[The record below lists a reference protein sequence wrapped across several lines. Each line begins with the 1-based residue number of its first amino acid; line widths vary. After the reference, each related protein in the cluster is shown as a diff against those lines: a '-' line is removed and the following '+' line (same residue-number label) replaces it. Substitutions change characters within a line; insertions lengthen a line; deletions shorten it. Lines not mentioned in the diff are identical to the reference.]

1 MLKQWLVLLI
11 FFLGQT
17 GCTIYAERPRSQP
30 IAYSLESVQFY
41 ERLKRELL
49 QLEDLTVG
57 EGPVVAAGRKI
68 TARITVRYR
77 DGSLAYE
84 GPAVMYWGLEDD
96 TFIHNSPR
104 EPYMLSLSQTG
115 IVLGLNGMAV
125 GGKRRITVPPNLV
138 CYSGSVGDSL
148 DKGEDPRATC
158 LLVLSSERG
167 KDNTKVRKV
176 PLTVEA
182 TLTAACRP
190 VFPQV
195 LGFYIGERCRNSE
208 NPKRHPT
215 DPIWRFYHVAPGQP

>member
-1 MLKQWLVLLI
+1 MLKRMLLLSILVLD
-11 FFLGQT
+11 QT

-30 IAYSLESVQFY
+30 IAYTPASVQFY

-49 QLEDLTVG
+49 QLEDIKVG
-57 EGPVVAAGRKI
+57 DGPIAAAGRKV
-68 TARITVRYR
+68 TAKITVRSS
-77 DGSLAYE
+77 DGKLVYE

-115 IVLGLNGMAV
+115 IAVGLNGMAV

-158 LLVLSSERG
+158 GLVYG
-167 KDNTKVRKV
+167 KKKLFEVRKV
-176 PLTVEA
+176 PLIVEA

-195 LGFYIGERCRNSE
+195 LGFYIGERCRDSNL
-208 NPKRHPT
+208 PKRDPT
-215 DPIWRFYHVAPGQP
+215 DPIWRFYHVVPDQP